1 MSFTEFNWV
10 LRGFTVPL
18 EVILGFP
25 EFYWVFVN
33 LRIGFNSCYWVLLGF
48 ARFFQVHCSSGGYTL
63 LSRVSRV
70 RTDESRLF
78 FLGGGVLLLRYVSLI
93 WFPTFS
99 TVSRPADQSATTAS
113 GETFR
118 WAFETQKKNPPRKYA
133 ETIEFVEQ
141 NSAKPWIFSTKLQL
155 EPSKTK

>member
-78 FLGGGVLLLRYVSLI
+78 FWGGAFYYCV
-93 WFPTFS
+93 
-99 TVSRPADQSATTAS
+99 
-113 GETFR
+113 TFR
-118 WAFETQKKNPPRKYA
+118 
-133 ETIEFVEQ
+133 
-141 NSAKPWIFSTKLQL
+141 
-155 EPSKTK
+155 